1 MNYVAILLTSIG
13 EAIVATITIIFTE
26 DTFNFSSLFKI
37 FIINFIISLIVFS
50 LFDYFLKFKLYGTY

>member
-1 MNYVAILLTSIG
+1 MNKVAILITSIG

-26 DTFNFSSLFKI
+26 DTITFSSLLKT
-37 FIINFIISLIVFS
+37 FIINFIISIIVFS